1 MACQWGCKLLEEI
14 KVRYDDLI
22 FLDVFE
28 VIFPLSDNEKLSLQY
43 CKKNIDF
50 YLNIGFIKRV
60 PYRLHGEVLVLRE
73 IHQKS
78 KSSKENRSQDFQLQS
93 SEENKSKEPSSNNK
107 DEHYFTKI
115 LELTIVSKVFPD
127 LETTKFKCLLFP
139 VFLLRADK
147 LS

>member
-1 MACQWGCKLLEEI
+1 MEEI

-43 CKKNIDF
+43 FKKNIDF

-78 KSSKENRSQDFQLQS
+78 KSSKENRSQDFQLKS

-115 LELTIVSKVFPD
+115 LELVDHYTFDDVKKS
-127 LETTKFKCLLFP
+127 
-139 VFLLRADK
+139 
-147 LS
+147 